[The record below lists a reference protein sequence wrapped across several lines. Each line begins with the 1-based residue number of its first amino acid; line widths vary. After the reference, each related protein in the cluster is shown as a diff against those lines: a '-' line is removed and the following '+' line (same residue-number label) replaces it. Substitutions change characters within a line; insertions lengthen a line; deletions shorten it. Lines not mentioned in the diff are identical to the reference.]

1 MVLFTIAQVLANK
14 KFIIKVRGRVF
25 ECNTLE
31 VETDFISSNFKLLI
45 RTCSKI
51 VKMTVFLL
59 WTFTTL
65 CSREGVARLIFADL
79 TTNRFTRSLDGTLG
93 MWSYHGIAKE
103 SKASQTRFIFNGD
116 LIDEDLFHQGI
127 SFHPDIATTS
137 IPYLGLTSD
146 SDVDYLLYQIL
157 QAKTAGIDG
166 FMVEWGF
173 KAHPSDRTLKRILH
187 VLERYRTWVHGFK
200 IGINWCDHWLTM
212 HLRNSSLEE
221 VLLSFKTNLQYLID
235 SVYSPFFDFTLTYSG
250 RPVIFLFGGGLTVDL
265 FKDLQMQP
273 LKLPG
278 YLNRPIWIGNYLNTG
293 SSACLRL
300 ILPEVIMIFRILP
313 IIISLTLRVPAVL
326 CILHTSSLCI
336 GLFLARTTHVKKS
349 QACYRLNHY
358 EILITYQLSRF
369 IHVLVIC

>member
-1 MVLFTIAQVLANK
+1 
-14 KFIIKVRGRVF
+14 
-25 ECNTLE
+25 
-31 VETDFISSNFKLLI
+31 
-45 RTCSKI
+45 
-51 VKMTVFLL
+51 MTVFLL

-293 SSACLRL
+293 SSACLRRQWSVL
-300 ILPEVIMIFRILP
+300 LNGTFAWVSHSHNTNASFLPQWDTYTLP
-313 IIISLTLRVPAVL
+313 GDAASYQRNVFQLALTMLRNHLWCWWALSATSRGGQQRL
-326 CILHTSSLCI
+326 C
-336 GLFLARTTHVKKS
+336 
-349 QACYRLNHY
+349 RLGTDT
-358 EILITYQLSRF
+358 EIYTKGMAQDEHL
-369 IHVLVIC
+369 